1 MSCSNEDTTVCC
13 VLKTHCQAMQTA
25 DRLWQTLFARTPD
38 KIVLSHEVPYGIRYV
53 RPLFAP
59 APA

>member
-1 MSCSNEDTTVCC
+1 
-13 VLKTHCQAMQTA
+13 LKANGQAMQTA
-25 DRLWQTLFARTPD
+25 DRLWQTLFAWTPD
-38 KIVLSHEVPYGIRYV
+38 KIVLSHEVSYGIRYV